1 MRLLILGSHSRLKV
15 NLPLQSTAW
24 LLVEKVVYLLIS
36 LAVTVA
42 LARYLQP
49 SQFGN
54 LNYLLALIALF
65 TPLMTVGLNSIVSR
79 EVLLRPDDVDQI
91 LGSSLCLRFCA
102 AVLVIATVVTA
113 SSYYLT
119 GANKI
124 FFAVLM
130 MASIASSA
138 QVVDFWLQA
147 KLANRYSVILR
158 LTMLV
163 CFSLLRLFA
172 IYYSAD
178 FATFVYLIAIEL
190 VITGLLYLVIYQRLS
205 GGLLALRA
213 NRSEIKRLWKDS
225 RWLLMSGIAAI
236 VYLKV
241 DQVMLGLMLDKYAV
255 GVYAAAARVSEVWYF
270 IPAAIV
276 TSFFPKLVTVKQTD
290 TKLYRMEIQR
300 LNDILFTLAV
310 AIAIVVSIIGDELV
324 VWLFG
329 SAYSDSAEIVLV
341 HIWGAVF
348 VFMRELFSK
357 WLLAESF
364 FTLSLLTQ
372 GLGAIANVGLNYF
385 LIPIYGPLG
394 AAYATVISYSVAG
407 YLVLLIHPKL
417 WSMARITSMSF
428 LLPLRALKYGRRL
441 YSTSHSL

>member
-1 MRLLILGSHSRLKV
+1 MKV

-65 TPLMTVGLNSIVSR
+65 TPLMTAGLNSIVSR

-91 LGSSLCLRFCA
+91 LGSSLFLRFCA

-119 GANKI
+119 GANKV

-172 IYYSAD
+172 IYYAAD

-213 NRSEIKRLWKDS
+213 NRPEIKRLWKDS

-290 TKLYRMEIQR
+290 TKLYRVEIQR

>member
-1 MRLLILGSHSRLKV
+1 MKV

-65 TPLMTVGLNSIVSR
+65 TPLMTAGLNSIVSR

-91 LGSSLCLRFCA
+91 LGSSLFLRFCA

-119 GANKI
+119 GANKV

-172 IYYSAD
+172 IYYAAD

-213 NRSEIKRLWKDS
+213 NRLEIKRLWKDS

-276 TSFFPKLVTVKQTD
+276 TSFFPKLVTVKRTD
-290 TKLYRMEIQR
+290 TKLYRVEIQR

>member
-1 MRLLILGSHSRLKV
+1 MKV

-65 TPLMTVGLNSIVSR
+65 TPLMTAGLNSIVSR

-91 LGSSLCLRFCA
+91 LGSSLFLRFCA

-119 GANKI
+119 GANKV

-172 IYYSAD
+172 ICYAAD
-178 FATFVYLIAIEL
+178 FATFVYLIATEL

-205 GGLLALRA
+205 GSLLALRA

-276 TSFFPKLVTVKQTD
+276 TSFFPKLVSVKQTD
-290 TKLYRMEIQR
+290 TKLYRVEIQR

-310 AIAIVVSIIGDELV
+310 TIAIVVSIIGDELV

>member
-1 MRLLILGSHSRLKV
+1 MKV

-65 TPLMTVGLNSIVSR
+65 TPLMTAGLNSIVSR

-91 LGSSLCLRFCA
+91 LGSSLFLRFCA

-119 GANKI
+119 GANKV

-163 CFSLLRLFA
+163 CFSLLRLVA
-172 IYYSAD
+172 IYYAAD

-290 TKLYRMEIQR
+290 TKLYRVEIQR

>member
-1 MRLLILGSHSRLKV
+1 MKV

-65 TPLMTVGLNSIVSR
+65 TPLMTAGLNSIVSR

-91 LGSSLCLRFCA
+91 LGSSLFLRFCA

-119 GANKI
+119 GANKV

-172 IYYSAD
+172 IYYAAD

-190 VITGLLYLVIYQRLS
+190 VITGLLNLVIYQRLS

-213 NRSEIKRLWKDS
+213 NRPEIKRLWKDS

-290 TKLYRMEIQR
+290 TKLYRVEIQR

>member
-1 MRLLILGSHSRLKV
+1 LKV
-15 NLPLQSTAW
+15 NLPLQSAAW
-24 LLVEKVVYLLIS
+24 LLVEKVAYLLIS

-54 LNYLLALIALF
+54 LNYLLALVALF

-91 LGSSLCLRFCA
+91 LGSSLFLRFCA
-102 AVLVIATVVTA
+102 AVLVIVTVVTA

-119 GANKI
+119 GANKV

-163 CFSLLRLFA
+163 CFSWLRLIA
-172 IYYSAD
+172 IYYAAD
-178 FATFVYLIAIEL
+178 FAIFVYLIAIEL
-190 VITGLLYLVIYQRLS
+190 VITGLFYLVIYQRLS

-241 DQVMLGLMLDKYAV
+241 DQVMLGLMLDKYSV
-255 GVYAAAARVSEVWYF
+255 GIYAAAARVSEVWYF

-276 TSFFPKLVTVKQTD
+276 TSFFPKLVTSKQID
-290 TKLYRMEIQR
+290 TKLYRVEIQR

-310 AIAIVVSIIGDELV
+310 AIALVISIIGDELV

-364 FTLSLLTQ
+364 FKLSLLTQ
-372 GLGAIANVGLNYF
+372 GLGAFANVALNYF

-417 WSMARITSMSF
+417 WLMSRITSMSF
-428 LLPLRALKYGRRL
+428 LLPFRALRYGRRL
-441 YSTSHSL
+441 YSTLHSQ

>member
-1 MRLLILGSHSRLKV
+1 MKV

>member
-276 TSFFPKLVTVKQTD
+276 TSFFPKLVTVKRTD
-290 TKLYRMEIQR
+290 TKLYRVEIQR